1 MSVATAV
8 EGDPHRLGHHG
19 GEAARRGD
27 PHRLGHG
34 DERPI
39 SERGP
44 ASKRIITGYGFW
56 IFLLSDFIMFAAFF
70 AGYAV
75 LAGETAGGP
84 SGAELFDL
92 SFVAWETT
100 LLLMSS
106 FTCGMATIGAQ
117 ARNQLWFQIAMAW
130 TALLGLGFLAMELWE
145 FEHLISQGAGPDRSA
160 FLSSFFALV
169 GLHGL
174 HVLAG
179 LLWLLTMMAQVLA
192 KGFREDIQRRILCW
206 ALFWHALDII
216 WVALFTV
223 VYLFG
228 ARM

>member
-1 MSVATAV
+1 MSAAATR
-8 EGDPHRLGHHG
+8 H
-19 GEAARRGD
+19 GD

-34 DERPI
+34 ERSI
-39 SERGP
+39 SEMGP
-44 ASKRIITGYGFW
+44 APKRIVTGYGFW

-75 LAGETAGGP
+75 LENETAGGP
-84 SGAELFDL
+84 SGKDLFDL
-92 SFVAWETT
+92 SFVAWETA
-100 LLLMSS
+100 LLLLSS
-106 FTCGMATIGAQ
+106 FACGMATIGAS

-130 TALLGLGFLAMELWE
+130 TALLGAGFLAMELYE
-145 FEHLISQGAGPDRSA
+145 FSHLIGEGYGPDRSA

-179 LLWLLTMMAQVLA
+179 LLWLLTMMAQA
-192 KGFREDIQRRILCW
+192 ATKGFREDIQRRILCW

-228 ARM
+228 ARA

>member
-1 MSVATAV
+1 MSARSTQAYAGAH
-8 EGDPHRLGHHG
+8 GDPN
-19 GEAARRGD
+19 
-27 PHRLGHG
+27 RLGHG
-34 DERPI
+34 EGPSI
-39 SERGP
+39 SELGP
-44 ASKRIITGYGFW
+44 APKRIIVGYGFW

-75 LAGETAGGP
+75 LVGETAGGP
-84 SGAELFDL
+84 SGRELFDL
-92 SFVAWETT
+92 RFVAGETA
-100 LLLMSS
+100 LLLLSS
-106 FTCGMATIGAQ
+106 FTCGMATIGAA
-117 ARNQLWFQIAMAW
+117 ARSQWWFQIAMAW
-130 TALLGLGFLAMELWE
+130 TALLGAGFLGMELWE
-145 FEHLISQGAGPDRSA
+145 FAHLIGEGAGPDRSA

-216 WVALFTV
+216 WIALFTV

-228 ARM
+228 ARA

>member
-1 MSVATAV
+1 MSATTAQ
-8 EGDPHRLGHHG
+8 GGHRAGH
-19 GEAARRGD
+19 GD

-39 SERGP
+39 GERGP
-44 ASKRIITGYGFW
+44 APKRIIVGYGFW
-56 IFLLSDFIMFAAFF
+56 IFLLSDFVMFAAFF
-70 AGYAV
+70 AAYAV
-75 LAGETAGGP
+75 LAGELAGGP
-84 SGAELFDL
+84 RGRDIFELP
-92 SFVAWETT
+92 FVLGETA
-100 LLLMSS
+100 LLLLSS
-106 FTCGMATIGAQ
+106 FTCGMATLAV
-117 ARNQLWFQIAMAW
+117 AKRDVFWFQLMMAA
-130 TALLGLGFLAMELWE
+130 TGLLGAGFLAMELYE
-145 FEHLISQGAGPDRSA
+145 FAHLIGEGYGPDRSA

-169 GLHGL
+169 GLHGV

-192 KGFREDIQRRILCW
+192 KGFRDDIERRILCW

-228 ARM
+228 VIL